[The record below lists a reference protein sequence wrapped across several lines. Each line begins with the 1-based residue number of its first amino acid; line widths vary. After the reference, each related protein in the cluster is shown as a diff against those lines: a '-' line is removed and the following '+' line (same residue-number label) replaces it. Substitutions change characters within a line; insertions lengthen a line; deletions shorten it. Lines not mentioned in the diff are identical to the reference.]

1 MNIYDE
7 KLNALIAFLGTIFT
21 WLFGAWD
28 VALIILITFM
38 LLDYLTGLVRAYI
51 SKELS
56 SNTGFTGLARKSV
69 IFIVLILAVSLDR
82 LLNAGT
88 WLFRTLI
95 AYFYIA
101 NEGLSILENCVA
113 IGLPF
118 PSQLV
123 DALEQLK
130 QGQKKEKI

>member
-1 MNIYDE
+1 MDIYNEKMNTF
-7 KLNALIAFLGTIFT
+7 IAFLGTIFT
-21 WLFGAWD
+21 WLFGSWD
-28 VALIILITFM
+28 IPLIILITFM
-38 LLDYLTGLVRAYI
+38 ILDYLTGLIRAYVN
-51 SKELS
+51 KELS
-56 SNTGFTGLARKSV
+56 SNEGFKGIAKKSV
-69 IFIVLILAVSLDR
+69 IFVVLILAVSLDR
-82 LLNAGT
+82 LLNTGT

>member
-7 KLNALIAFLGTIFT
+7 KVNALIAFLGTVFT

-28 VALIILITFM
+28 IALIILITFM
-38 LLDYLTGLVRAYI
+38 LLDYLTGLIRAYI
-51 SKELS
+51 NKELS
-56 SNTGFTGLARKSV
+56 SNTGFNGLVRKSV
-69 IFIVLILAVSLDR
+69 IFVVLILAVSLDR
-82 LLNAGT
+82 LMNTGT

-118 PSQLV
+118 PSQLT